1 MGDLDLIPPYL
12 HENVAGIQSPE
23 YVGKLTALLQ
33 SRERVELATMG
44 RVATT
49 YDPKAQ
55 ATARGKPALLVVTD
69 QRLLAIYPQ
78 TKGLFGT
85 KDPKPLVTHFTAS
98 NEGNVFNA
106 GVLNLDASRVTVETC
121 GDAPR
126 GMKGAYVLWV
136 LVTGDPDLGNLW
148 AVNIRDNA
156 ISAGGA
162 DRRPNGL

>member
-12 HENVAGIQSPE
+12 HEKVAGIESPE
-23 YVGKLTALLQ
+23 YVGKLTALIQ
-33 SRERVELATMG
+33 PGERVELATMG

-49 YDPKAQ
+49 WDPKTQ
-55 ATARGKPALLVVTD
+55 ATVRGKPALLVVTD

-78 TKGLFGT
+78 TKGLFGK

-98 NEGNVFNA
+98 DDGNVFNA
-106 GVLNLDASRVTVETC
+106 GVLKVDASRVTVETS
-121 GDAPR
+121 GAAPR
-126 GMKGAYVLWV
+126 GMKGGYILWV
-136 LVTGDPDLGNLW
+136 LITGDPDLGNFW

-162 DRRPNGL
+162 NRRPNGL